1 MAIVLGTHQYGKAET
16 RLVRVQRDAARHE
29 IRDLEVCTSLR
40 GSFTQAHLSGDQSRV
55 LATDAQKNTAF
66 THAKSKGILSIEEF
80 GVERDHTRTRSGPE
94 MRTAAPN
101 AGNAWVPGAG
111 LA

>member
-1 MAIVLGTHQYGKAET
+1 MAIVLGPHQYGKAET
-16 RLVRVQRDAARHE
+16 RLVRVHRDAATHE
-29 IRDLEVCTSLR
+29 NRGLIVSTSWRDND
-40 GSFTQAHLSGDQSRV
+40 TQAHLYGDQSQE

-66 THAKSKGILSIEEF
+66 AYAKSKDIASIEEF
-80 GVERDHTRTRSGPE
+80 GVEHDHTRKRSGPE
-94 MRTAAPN
+94 IRTAAPN